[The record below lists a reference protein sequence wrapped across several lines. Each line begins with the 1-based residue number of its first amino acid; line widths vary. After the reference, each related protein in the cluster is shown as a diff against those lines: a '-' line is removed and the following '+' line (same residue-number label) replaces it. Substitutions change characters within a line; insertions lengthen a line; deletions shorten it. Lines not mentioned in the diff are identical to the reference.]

1 MGVPALS
8 PVVQH
13 TGSVLDLTPKQIAAA
28 TFVGVRFLRATPDQ
42 VRRFTMQQK
51 VFRIAGEAVL
61 ATRDG
66 RFFETAA
73 TPQRLIA
80 EGERQHQDLA
90 QWATTIADDAPPA
103 LLSAPLE
110 DKAAAASAT
119 IPAMAAEPSQAPRL
133 AEMVSGP
140 APRRGPKA
148 LPRGKRWPRASAQ
161 RCGRPAQHWSAPHS
175 G

>member
-42 VRRFTMQQK
+42 VRRFTMQK

-61 ATRDG
+61 ATRNG

-73 TPQRLIA
+73 TLQRLTA

-110 DKAAAASAT
+110 DKVAAASAM